1 MRIAEMTGMLN
12 VYTEERLKIMTE
24 KKNNQLQNEAEM

>member
-1 MRIAEMTGMLN
+1 MLIAEMTGMLN
-12 VYTEERLKIMTE
+12 VYTEERQNHDRE